1 MNITRL
7 SYRQQPI
14 NRRRRPLA
22 LLRRLTIGLML
33 SSISLAAEDPAT
45 AGNQRTFRVTIDRET
60 ISQPVS
66 GRLLLVLANS
76 AEPEPRFQ
84 VRPGVNAVQVFGINV
99 ENIAPGSTVTLDQS
113 AFGYPFESIDD
124 LPAGDYVAQVVLHQY
139 DEFELANGKRVLL
152 PMDQGEGQQW
162 AESPGNLLSRPMP
175 VSLGSG
181 RSETPLLINQT
192 IEPIAPLVDSKYVKH
207 IRIKS
212 ERLSKF
218 WGRDM
223 YLGAHVL
230 VPEGFETHPE
240 ARYPLAVFHG
250 HYPADFQGF
259 QTEPPPADLNCVP
272 NERAGLDCYNK
283 TRQQEAYDFYRKWTG
298 PDFPRFLIIQIQHAN
313 PYYDDSYAVNSENLG
328 PYGDAINYELIPY
341 IEETFRGLGKGWARF
356 TYGGSTGGW
365 EAFAT
370 QVFYPDMYN
379 GAFASCPDSLDFRA
393 FSIVNIYDD
402 DNAFYLD
409 GPFRRV
415 ERPAY
420 RDYLGEITVTMRDEN
435 HMENAIGDNSRS
447 GGQWDIWEAVFSP
460 MGEDGYPQRIWDKT
474 TGVINHE
481 VAAHW
486 RDNYDMRHILQ
497 RDWATLG
504 PKLEGKLHVY
514 IGDMD
519 NFHLNNAVYLL
530 EEFLESTEAPYYN
543 GEVIY
548 GDRQEHCWNGDLEN
562 PLAIGRLRY
571 NTLYVDKMMRR
582 IEQTAP
588 DGADVTS
595 WRY

>member
-1 MNITRL
+1 MSKRVL
-7 SYRQQPI
+7 VV
-14 NRRRRPLA
+14 LAAAGA
-22 LLRRLTIGLML
+22 LLLG
-33 SSISLAAEDPAT
+33 SLAAAAPAP
-45 AGNQRTFRVTIDRET
+45 QRSIAITLDREA
-60 ISQPVS
+60 ISEPVT
-66 GRLLLVLANS
+66 GRLLLVFAGS

-84 VRPGVNAVQVFGINV
+84 VAPGVDAVQVFGMDV
-99 ENIAPGSTVTLDQS
+99 TDLAPGASVTLD
-113 AFGYPFESIDD
+113 ATTFGYPYESLDD
-124 LPAGDYVAQVVLHQY
+124 LPPGDYVAQVVLHRY
-139 DEFELANGKRVLL
+139 DEFTLANGKTVQL

-162 AESPGNLLSRPMP
+162 ESSPGNLLSRPFAVTLGAGASLIELTLNDQMP
-175 VSLGSG
+175 
-181 RSETPLLINQT
+181 EITPPKDT
-192 IEPIAPLVDSKYVKH
+192 EFVKH
-207 IRIKS
+207 IRIRS
-212 ERLSKF
+212 PRLSEF

-223 YLGAHVL
+223 YLGAHIL
-230 VPEGFETHPE
+230 LPAGFEDHPD

-250 HYPADFQGF
+250 HFPKDFQGF
-259 QTEPPPADLNCVP
+259 QTEPPPEDLNCVP
-272 NERAGLDCYNK
+272 LERYDVPCYNRI
-283 TRQQEAYDFYRKWTG
+283 RQQEAYDFYQRWIS
-298 PDFPRFLIIQIQHAN
+298 PDFPRFIIIQIQHAN

-341 IEETFRGLGKGWARF
+341 IEETFRGIGEGWARF

-420 RDYLGEITVTMRDEN
+420 RDYLGEISVTMRDEN
-435 HMENAIGDNSRS
+435 HMERAIGAKSRS

-460 MGEDGYPQRIWDKT
+460 MNEDGYPRRIWDKV
-474 TGVINHE
+474 TGDIDHE

-486 RDNYDMRHILQ
+486 RENYDLRYILE
-497 RDWATLG
+497 RDWKTLG

-514 IGDMD
+514 MGDMD

-530 EEFLESTEAPYYN
+530 EEFLESTTAPYYG

-548 GDRQEHCWNGDLEN
+548 GDRQEHCWNGDLDN
-562 PLAIGRLRY
+562 PIWIGRLRY
-571 NTLYVDKMMRR
+571 NTLYVDKMMAR
-582 IEQTAP
+582 IKAAAP
-588 DGADVTS
+588 EGADLTS